1 MTRHTLLANLAAL
14 LGSLLF
20 GASVV
25 ATREAVSTVA
35 PVNLA
40 VLRFGQGGIILA
52 IVLLLATPGVL
63 RLNRRAAGQIAL
75 LGAIMFALFPL
86 LFNGALQFTTASRGA
101 VILATMPLGAAVL
114 ARATGQERLTRRQ
127 LLGVLLSVVGVI
139 VVFAEGGIGPG
150 ENRRELLGNA
160 MMVAASA
167 CGAVYGMLAKPV
179 LSRLP
184 AIVVTGGSMLAGAV
198 LLAPIALASDLTGD
212 ISRLDARTALLVLFL
227 GTGGG
232 ALAYWL
238 IMFALARLTPSQ
250 AIAYINVNPLV
261 ATLLGAL
268 LLDETLSSR
277 FLLGFGLVAAGLI
290 LANWPT
296 ADRSRPPAD
305 ADQPSTSE
313 SLAPTLNQRGSTTP

>member
-1 MTRHTLLANLAAL
+1 MTRQTLLGNVAAL

-20 GASVV
+20 GAAVV

-40 VLRFGQGGIILA
+40 VLRFGQGGVILA
-52 IVLLLATPGVL
+52 IVLLLATGAP
-63 RLNRRAAGQIAL
+63 RLSRRAVGEIAL

-101 VILATMPLGAAVL
+101 VILATMPLGTAVL

-139 VVFAEGGIGPG
+139 VVFAEAGIGPG
-150 ENRRELLGNA
+150 ESRRELLGNA

-179 LSRLP
+179 LHRLP
-184 AIVVTGGSMLAGAV
+184 AILVTAGSMLAGAV
-198 LLAPIALASDLTGD
+198 LLAPIALASNLPGD
-212 ISRLDARTALLVLFL
+212 IAQLDSRTTLIVLFL

-238 IMFALARLTPSQ
+238 IMVALARLTPTQ

-261 ATLLGAL
+261 ATALGAL
-268 LLDETLSSR
+268 FLDETLSSR
-277 FLLGFGLVAAGLI
+277 FLLGFGLVAAGLV
-290 LANWPT
+290 LANWPA
-296 ADRSRPPAD
+296 ADRSRSTAE
-305 ADQPSTSE
+305 ADQLASSE
-313 SLAPTLNQRGSTTP
+313 SLPPTLDQRGTTIP